1 MLLLTEM
8 LYVTSTT
15 FDRRPLPSYSH
26 RRRSHEESHLGEAQ
40 WKQLGESPP
49 PTGCHDFL
57 SSSFLLHLFVV
68 SPRSVFLPGSGN
80 RLPHGWFPSWKCCE
94 NSISSLNG
102 ISAFGEISEQ
112 SAHAQRCQILQML
125 GSSDKTGIMW
135 GSLLNP
141 PTLMILTT
149 SHTLK
154 LLALA

>member
-1 MLLLTEM
+1 M
-8 LYVTSTT
+8 LYRTSTT
-15 FDRRPLPSYSH
+15 FDRRPLPSHSH
-26 RRRSHEESHLGEAQ
+26 HRRSHEGSHLGEAQ

-49 PTGCHDFL
+49 PQAAMT
-57 SSSFLLHLFVV
+57 SSPLL
-68 SPRSVFLPGSGN
+68 FLP
-80 RLPHGWFPSWKCCE
+80 PPSICCFTTLCISTWKWKPASPWLVFFWKCCE

-112 SAHAQRCQILQML
+112 SAHAQHCQILQML